1 MKTIILET
9 EMNFIDAVQYL
20 LEGKCIGISPKGNSD
35 FLVKYKPHWMNQKS
49 KDYLLCWNRS
59 VVKGEGNE
67 GVRTNQYAGVWR
79 PVIVDSNDLPENI
92 KQLFLLQDISGL
104 ES

>member
-49 KDYLLCWNRS
+49 KDTD
-59 VVKGEGNE
+59 K
-67 GVRTNQYAGVWR
+67 
-79 PVIVDSNDLPENI
+79 
-92 KQLFLLQDISGL
+92 
-104 ES
+104 